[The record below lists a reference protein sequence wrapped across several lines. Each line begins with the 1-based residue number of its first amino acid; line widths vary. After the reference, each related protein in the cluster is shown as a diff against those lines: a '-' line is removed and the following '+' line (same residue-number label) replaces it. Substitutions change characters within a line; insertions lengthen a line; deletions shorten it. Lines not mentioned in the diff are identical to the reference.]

1 MSGAASPVG
10 PAPHVRIVGRGR
22 AGGSFEGALRSAGCR
37 VDVLAHDA
45 PELRGAAAG
54 CDVVLLCVPDGA
66 IASVAASIDPAEAVV
81 AHCSGSSTLEV
92 LAPHARRA
100 SLHPL
105 VALPDA
111 VLGARRLLGAWFA
124 VAGDP
129 VAARLVDLL
138 DGRLVEVPDPER
150 VRYHAAA
157 AVASNHLVALMGQ
170 VQRIAEQAGVPLEA
184 YLDLARG
191 ALENVEQVGPARAL
205 TGPAARGDDATLRAH
220 LAALDPS
227 ERAAYRAV
235 ADLAARLAG
244 RQIDWGTEG
253 ESSWPGVEPA

>member
-1 MSGAASPVG
+1 MSGAASPIG
-10 PAPHVRIVGRGR
+10 FALHLRIVGRGR

-54 CDVVLLCVPDGA
+54 CDLVLLCVPDA
-66 IASVAASIDPAEAVV
+66 SIASVAAAIEPADAVV
-81 AHCSGSSTLEV
+81 AHCSGASTLEV
-92 LAPHARRA
+92 LAPHPRRA
-100 SLHPL
+100 SVHPL
-105 VALPDA
+105 VALPDP
-111 VLGARRLLGAWFA
+111 VLGARRLIGAWFA

-129 VAARLVDLL
+129 IAERLVELL
-138 DGRLVEVPDPER
+138 DGRLVEVHDDQR

-157 AVASNHLVALMGQ
+157 AVASNHLVALLGQ
-170 VQRIAEQAGVPLEA
+170 VQRVAEQAGVPLEA

-191 ALENVEQVGPARAL
+191 ALQDVADVGPARAL

-220 LAALDPS
+220 LAALAAD
-227 ERAAYRAV
+227 ERPAYRAV

-244 RQIDWGTEG
+244 RQIDWDGEDDRDGGT
-253 ESSWPGVEPA
+253 P